1 VNYVGLEHLK
11 ARVNTTL
18 ADYDLDEIIT
28 AESAVITR
36 ALGVEPGSPMTEYF
50 YGAGPVLFLTFAPL
64 AGSVSVDEVDT
75 DGTETVVDADT
86 YTVMGTAIVRN
97 SAMSTRSYLDSPTKW
112 PRISKATYALADR
125 PGILA
130 VCQGVCIDLCRLAIN
145 EMGVEQSESIGG
157 YSHSSKDTNT
167 ERRRIL
173 ARLGKVKA
181 TKPTVAR

>member
-1 VNYVGLEHLK
+1 MDYVNLEHLK
-11 ARVNTTL
+11 ARVNTAL
-18 ADYDLDEIIT
+18 ADYDLQEIIA
-28 AESAVITR
+28 AESAMITR
-36 ALGVEPGSPMTEYF
+36 ALGVEPGSPATEYF

-64 AGSVSVDEVDT
+64 SGSVAVTQID
-75 DGTETVVDADT
+75 DGVETEIKADT
-86 YTVMGTAIVRN
+86 YTVMGPAIVRN
-97 SAMSTRSYLDSPTKW
+97 SAMTTRSYLDASPKW
-112 PRISKATYALADR
+112 PRIAKATYAPADV

-130 VCQGVCIDLCRLAIN
+130 ICQGVCIDLCRLAIN

-181 TKPTVAR
+181 TKPAVAR

>member
-1 VNYVGLEHLK
+1 MNYVALEHLK

-18 ADYDLDEIIT
+18 ADYDLDEIIA

-64 AGSVSVDEVDT
+64 AGSVAVNEIN
-75 DGTETVVDADT
+75 DGVETEVDADT

-97 SAMSTRSYLDSPTKW
+97 SALTQRTYLDSPTKW
-112 PRISKATYALADR
+112 PTISKATYALADS

-145 EMGVEQSESIGG
+145 EMGVEQSESIGS

-173 ARLGKVKA
+173 ARLGRVKA
-181 TKPTVAR
+181 VKPAVAR

>member
-1 VNYVGLEHLK
+1 MDYVNLEHLK
-11 ARVNTTL
+11 ARVSTAL
-18 ADYDLDEIIT
+18 ADYDLEEIIA

-36 ALGVEPGSPMTEYF
+36 ALGIEPGSPMTEYF
-50 YGAGPVLFLTFAPL
+50 YGAGPVLFLTFSPSS
-64 AGSVSVDEVDT
+64 GSVAVNEIN
-75 DGTETVVDADT
+75 DGVETEVDADT

-97 SAMSTRSYLDSPTKW
+97 SALTQRTYLDSPTKW
-112 PRISKATYALADR
+112 PTISKATYALADS

-145 EMGVEQSESIGG
+145 EMGVEQSESIGS

-173 ARLGKVKA
+173 ARLGRVKA
-181 TKPTVAR
+181 VKPAVAR